1 VRRDSDY
8 FGEKDLELVYI
19 AKRLGEAQRLE
30 DVLTESG
37 LDYLVEPDKYMGGV
51 ILRRELVGA
60 FFYVDPV
67 NGNLAR
73 ETMKRGG
80 FAPYQTGAA
89 D

>member
-1 VRRDSDY
+1 MRRESDY
-8 FGEKDLELVYI
+8 FGETELELVYI
-19 AKRLGEAQRLE
+19 AKRLNEAQLLE
-30 DVLTESG
+30 DLLTESG

-60 FFYVDPV
+60 FFYVDPI
-67 NGNLAR
+67 NGNLTR

-80 FAPYQTGAA
+80 FAPYLTSA

>member
-1 VRRDSDY
+1 MRRDSDY

-19 AKRLGEAQRLE
+19 AKKLNEAQRLE
-30 DVLTESG
+30 DLLTESG

-60 FFYVDPV
+60 FFYVDPI
-67 NGNLAR
+67 NANLAR
-73 ETMKRGG
+73 ETMMRSG
-80 FAPYQTGAA
+80 FAPYLTGPA